1 MEIKT
6 ERLLLLSFTEEV
18 YHSFS
23 DQYVMGPHIEGHI
36 RELKEDPA
44 LRGWGVWLAI
54 RQDNG
59 KPVGDLGFKGKP
71 AADGNVEVG
80 YGIVSEEQGQGFATE
95 AVSALIDWAFNFGE
109 TKKAIAECLRD
120 NTASIKVLQKLGMAQ
135 TGNDLGMIYWEL
147 SK

>member
-6 ERLLLLSFTEEV
+6 KRLLLLPFAEEI

-23 DQYVMGPHIEGHI
+23 DQYEMGPHIEGYLKD
-36 RELKEDPA
+36 LKEDSA

-71 AADGNVEVG
+71 DADGIVEVG
-80 YGIVSEEQGQGFATE
+80 YGIVSEEQGKGFATE
-95 AVSALIDWAFNFGE
+95 AVSALIDWAFNFDE
-109 TKKAIAECLRD
+109 TEKAIAECLRD
-120 NTASIKVLQKLGMAQ
+120 NTASIKVLQKLGMNQ